1 MRNLLSVLVILL
13 LLTTVDSLA
22 VPVNIADK
30 TQQLV
35 DQFYAAKDLWVSI
48 LGNPPRPLPP
58 EEYPPDSPNNPGNPP
73 PNRPP
78 NCPPDGGGGGGGF
91 PGRCVEAVCKQLSR
105 FECDDKDD
113 MYEVTRACRNVSGPC
128 VTSLCSRMS
137 RFSCDEKVEVFE
149 VAGLCRG
156 LVDISCIDYVCSRL
170 SRFDCDEMS
179 ELRQVAQQC
188 R

>member
-1 MRNLLSVLVILL
+1 MGNLLSVLVILL

-22 VPVNIADK
+22 APSAK
-30 TQQLV
+30 TGKAQQLV
-35 DQFYAAKDLWVSI
+35 DQYYAVPELWASI
-48 LGNPPRPLPP
+48 LGSPPRPLPP
-58 EEYPPDSPNNPGNPP
+58 EDYPPDQPGNPGNPP

-78 NCPPDGGGGGGGF
+78 NCPPDNGGGGGF

-105 FECDDKDD
+105 FDCDDRDD

-137 RFSCDEKVEVFE
+137 RFSCDEKLEVFE
-149 VAGLCRG
+149 VANICRG
-156 LVDISCIDYVCSRL
+156 LVDVACIDYVCSRL
-170 SRFDCDEMS
+170 SRFDCDELS
-179 ELRQVAQQC
+179 ELRQIALQC